1 MIIANSLLM
10 FLLSLFL
17 SSLSDSPLCGVCA
30 RLTCWLLLCVCVCL
44 CVNMKGPNRKILL
57 DLLCSVGVQRCLPP
71 SPGSPP
77 PPPISKKVKPQGIGN
92 TTTPSP
98 LLLPHASPFPFFC
111 HFKYSSLCCQSIFL
125 PLLFLAIDLSFCII
139 YLMIKFNIIL
149 NRCKRNVRAGFK
161 CSFVFK
167 LK

>member
-17 SSLSDSPLCGVCA
+17 SSLSVSPLYGVCA
-30 RLTCWLLLCVCVCL
+30 HLTCWLLLCVCV

-77 PPPISKKVKPQGIGN
+77 PPPVSKKVKPQGIGN

-98 LLLPHASPFPFFC
+98 LLPPNGSPFPFFC
-111 HFKYSSLCCQSIFL
+111 HFKCSSLCCQSIFSPFFL
-125 PLLFLAIDLSFCII
+125 SYRLFFLYYI
-139 YLMIKFNIIL
+139 FND
-149 NRCKRNVRAGFK
+149 
-161 CSFVFK
+161 
-167 LK
+167 